1 MTTKKLYL
9 PLAALLVGGILAFV
23 GLTAPTAPTQADGQI
38 PDQYIVVLRDSVAN
52 PGGVADELASAH
64 GLTLGQKYSH
74 ALKGFAAHVPAGRL
88 AALEK
93 DPRVAFVS
101 ADRVI
106 NVLGKGGSS
115 GKPGNS
121 TPPPPQVVPTGVARL
136 QAAGLAN
143 RGAGV
148 NVAVIDTGID
158 LTHPDL
164 AANIVGGKNCLSGH
178 SYADGNGHGTHV
190 SGTIAALDNSQGVV
204 GIAPQAKLWSV
215 RVLDNNGSG
224 SWSSVI
230 CGIDFVT
237 SEAPA
242 NGGPITLANMS
253 LGGAGTS
260 DNNCGNTNNDALHQ
274 ALCRSRDAGVTY
286 VVAAGNDG
294 ADASL
299 SVPAAY
305 DDAVITVSA
314 LADSDGAAGGLGA
327 ATSYGADDTFAS
339 FSNYGSVVDLAAP
352 GVNIYSTYKGGT
364 YATMSGTSMATPHV
378 TGAAALYLAAHPGA
392 TWTQVRDGLKAL
404 AEPLGSGHTD
414 PSGRHPEA
422 VVQANA
428 L

>member
-1 MTTKKLYL
+1 MRTVV
-9 PLAALLVGGILAFV
+9 LAALLALLRKF
-23 GLTAPTAPTQADGQI
+23 
-38 PDQYIVVLRDSVAN
+38 IVL
-52 PGGVADELASAH
+52 
-64 GLTLGQKYSH
+64 
-74 ALKGFAAHVPAGRL
+74 
-88 AALEK
+88 
-93 DPRVAFVS
+93 
-101 ADRVI
+101 
-106 NVLGKGGSS
+106 
-115 GKPGNS
+115 
-121 TPPPPQVVPTGVARL
+121 
-136 QAAGLAN
+136 
-143 RGAGV
+143 
-148 NVAVIDTGID
+148 
-158 LTHPDL
+158 DL
-164 AANIVGGKNCLSGH
+164 AETGA
-178 SYADGNGHGTHV
+178 
-190 SGTIAALDNSQGVV
+190 GTIAALDNNQGVV
-204 GIAPQAKLWSV
+204 GVAPRAKLWSV
-215 RVLDNNGSG
+215 RVLDNNGNG

-327 ATSYGADDTFAS
+327 ATSYGVDDTFAS

-352 GVNIYSTYKGGT
+352 GVNIYSTYKGGA

-414 PSGRHPEA
+414 PSGLHPEA
-422 VVQANA
+422 VVQTNA